1 MDAKMTAK
9 QMRFCDEYLIDLN
22 ATQAAIRAGYS
33 QKTARAIG
41 AENLTKPYI
50 KEYIEKRMA
59 EKEAELIADQNEV
72 MKYLTSVM
80 RREKTESVVVT
91 LSKETSNYV
100 PDDEGKMRKQT
111 IKEEIPEIVEIP
123 ARLCDSNK
131 AAELLGRA
139 YGIYSDRVEQDI
151 DMELNV
157 SVDYGEQPEVPEP
170 KKAGF

>member
-1 MDAKMTAK
+1 MMATNMTAK

-33 QKTARAIG
+33 KKTATVIG

-50 KEYIEKRMA
+50 REYIDKRLA
-59 EKEAELIADQNEV
+59 EKEDALVAKQDEV

-80 RREKTESVVVT
+80 RREKKENVVVT
-91 LSKETSNYV
+91 LSKETSTYV

-111 IKEEIPEIVEIP
+111 IKEEIPKVIEIP
-123 ARLCDSNK
+123 ARLTDANK

-139 YGIYSDRVEQDI
+139 YGIYTEKLDVEGAIPVVISGAD
-151 DMELNV
+151 ELE
-157 SVDYGEQPEVPEP
+157 D
-170 KKAGF
+170 